1 MSRRRHIPVLRNAVI
16 PGDRLRTQGLW
27 LPTRSVPKESL
38 APAWPDSISMDL
50 QHRAERI
57 LPVIRKRALRA
68 GTATLRNSLGFDKEA
83 GDDDT
88 ADAAADQQQ
97 R

>member
-1 MSRRRHIPVLRNAVI
+1 MSRRQRIPVLHNAVI
-16 PGDRLRTQGLW
+16 PGERLRRLGLW
-27 LPTRSVPKESL
+27 LPTRPVPRDSL
-38 APAWPDSISMDL
+38 AAVWPESISMDL

-68 GTATLRNSLGFDKEA
+68 GTATLRNSLGFDRR
-83 GDDDT
+83 DDVESATHSTDE
-88 ADAAADQQQ
+88 Q